1 MSATADSLTSERE
14 VIKQYAEWYSR
25 QGYEVLIEPSLQKLP
40 DFLRTL
46 APDLIARRDGENIV
60 VEIKTSSPDS
70 FEQVQRLAS
79 AVEHRP
85 GWKLQVVYADLPD
98 PEWEPPSNLPD
109 TADLLTRVVSMD
121 RVHGDDDQSRL
132 QFLLLWSII
141 EAAARHKLS
150 LHKIPPTRRIS
161 SSALIK
167 MLLTEGIIEEDDYA
181 VLRRGLAVRNAIGHG
196 FLNQP
201 IDAVLFEELRK
212 DARALL
218 QVGGRRWPPL
228 QDRGHG
234 DQDGSR
240 GRPRHSRDIGR
251 IWRVAEALEYGIVGI
266 NEGIISTEIAPFG
279 GMKESGIGREGS
291 KYGIEE
297 FLEVKYLCM
306 GGIDR

>member
-109 TADLLTRVVSMD
+109 TADLLTRVVSME

-218 QVGGRRWPPL
+218 QVGGRR
-228 QDRGHG
+228 
-234 DQDGSR
+234 
-240 GRPRHSRDIGR
+240 
-251 IWRVAEALEYGIVGI
+251 
-266 NEGIISTEIAPFG
+266 
-279 GMKESGIGREGS
+279 
-291 KYGIEE
+291 
-297 FLEVKYLCM
+297 
-306 GGIDR
+306 

>member
-1 MSATADSLTSERE
+1 MSAVADPVTSERE
-14 VIKQYAEWYSR
+14 AIKQYAEWYSA
-25 QGYEVLIEPSLQKLP
+25 QGYEVLVGPSLKQLP

-46 APDLIARRDGENIV
+46 APDMIVRRDGENIV
-60 VEIKTSSPDS
+60 VEIKTSSPES

-98 PEWEPPSNLPD
+98 PEWEPPAHLPD
-109 TADLLTRVVSMD
+109 HPALVNRLGSMGRV
-121 RVHGDDDQSRL
+121 RGDDDQSRL

-150 LHKIPPTRRIS
+150 SHKIPPTRRIS

-201 IDAVLFEELRK
+201 IDAALFEEVRK
-212 DARALL
+212 GAGALL
-218 QVGGRRWPPL
+218 RLGGR
-228 QDRGHG
+228 
-234 DQDGSR
+234 
-240 GRPRHSRDIGR
+240 
-251 IWRVAEALEYGIVGI
+251 
-266 NEGIISTEIAPFG
+266 
-279 GMKESGIGREGS
+279 
-291 KYGIEE
+291 
-297 FLEVKYLCM
+297 
-306 GGIDR
+306 